1 MKLFAIAT
9 LALSLSAGAA
19 SATVLDNHNDYF
31 AASASGGSTSSSA
44 FVGNDGPRAKAMHRI
59 GIMKT
64 ARGGADWCQ
73 KVITLPYNYSV
84 ADRSFCSGQTNGD
97 NF

>member
-19 SATVLDNHNDYF
+19 SAAFLDNHNDYF
-31 AASASGGSTSSSA
+31 AASASGGAISSSA
-44 FVGNDGPRAKAMHRI
+44 FVGKDWTGIKAMPRI
-59 GIMKT
+59 SKPMRT
-64 ARGGADWCQ
+64 ASDWCQ

-84 ADRSFCSGQTNGD
+84 ADRSFCSGQSNGD
-97 NF
+97 NY